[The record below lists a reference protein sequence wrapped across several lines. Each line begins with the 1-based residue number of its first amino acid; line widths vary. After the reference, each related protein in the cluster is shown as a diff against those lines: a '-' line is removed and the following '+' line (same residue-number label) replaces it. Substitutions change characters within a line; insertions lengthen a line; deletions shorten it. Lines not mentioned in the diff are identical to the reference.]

1 MPPDHIHTNLQYN
14 VKTITRLSELKA
26 GDHIKVNRDKYDHH
40 LLVVKA
46 ISDEEVHVIHYA
58 DGDEGPRFRFEWPP
72 TRPDMGLITEEVC
85 RINPA
90 KVTVLTFKDLPE
102 TLYPPEEAFE
112 RARTRLGEKRW
123 ELFTNNCEHLVNWA
137 LTGVACNSQQDAA
150 KEVGK
155 DFLETALKIG
165 VFAGPVVEPNT
176 THTSNNMPSM
186 HSRVYCI
193 NNDVLVS
200 DTSLAPHP
208 IISTAM
214 KVNTTIVIHFA
225 HACALFCGRWQ

>member
-1 MPPDHIHTNLQYN
+1 
-14 VKTITRLSELKA
+14 
-26 GDHIKVNRDKYDHH
+26 
-40 LLVVKA
+40 
-46 ISDEEVHVIHYA
+46 
-58 DGDEGPRFRFEWPP
+58 
-72 TRPDMGLITEEVC
+72 MGLITEEVC

-137 LTGVACNSQQDAA
+137 LTGVACSSQQDAA

-165 VFAGPVVEPNT
+165 VFAGPVVGAAA
-176 THTSNNMPSM
+176 
-186 HSRVYCI
+186 R
-193 NNDVLVS
+193 L
-200 DTSLAPHP
+200 
-208 IISTAM
+208 
-214 KVNTTIVIHFA
+214 
-225 HACALFCGRWQ
+225 